1 MGNQALLGLATQFG
15 NLDFMTFKLSLLLL
29 AVFMV
34 PTSKSCLGF
43 ASIPVAGLGA
53 TGREAC
59 CGKGPLGA
67 DILGTEGAAGGACDL

>member
-1 MGNQALLGLATQFG
+1 
-15 NLDFMTFKLSLLLL
+15 MTFKLVTLLLL

-43 ASIPVAGLGA
+43 VSIPVAGLGA

-59 CGKGPLGA
+59 CGKAPLGA
-67 DILGTEGAAGGACDL
+67 DILGTEGAGGACDL